1 VANLCPTVCRLCCC
15 RIACRVCEPGSVHVP
30 GLIQLESYSSV
41 HQLVSTVR
49 GLLREGSSCVEA
61 VRAAFPGGS
70 MTGAPKV
77 CLDLMFTTYAILCF
91 RQLAG
96 LCCTLFSAEGGQQ
109 LRGSC
114 EGSIPRRINN

>member
-1 VANLCPTVCRLCCC
+1 
-15 RIACRVCEPGSVHVP
+15 VHVP

-49 GLLREGSSCVEA
+49 GLLREDASCVEA

-77 CLDLMFTTYAILCF
+77 IVDVIYD
-91 RQLAG
+91 
-96 LCCTLFSAEGGQQ
+96 
-109 LRGSC
+109 
-114 EGSIPRRINN
+114 